1 MEVKMKNITPI
12 DKSSLLN
19 DTSDIIEQAQQAV
32 YHTVNVT
39 LIMRNWLLGMRIHK
53 EVLKEKRAEYGEQ
66 VLIELAKQL
75 TQKYGRGFNKS
86 NLYLFVTFYLN
97 YPNIFQSLTGKSNES
112 SNRNNLYAVSG
123 KKHMPTNEELRAEIE
138 AQKNIYYLQHK
149 EK

>member
-1 MEVKMKNITPI
+1 MKDIVPI
-12 DKSSLLN
+12 EKSSLLN

-97 YPNIFQSLTGKSNES
+97 YPNIFQSLTGKSNEEGS
-112 SNRNNLYAVSG
+112 VNIFRSLTG
-123 KKHMPTNEELRAEIE
+123 KKPIHWHFDMCR
-138 AQKNIYYLQHK
+138 HG
-149 EK
+149 